1 MARVR
6 SFAPLLDARSWISN
20 TLFVS
25 VYVSER
31 LTSVFG
37 VAEIKG
43 FTTAVHMQFNGLNG
57 L

>member
-20 TLFVS
+20 TLFAS
-25 VYVSER
+25 VYVSEG